1 MDTTRRAISSVAVA
15 AGAVIFL
22 RWGLSRNSDYQEG
35 TLMESSAPNAQD
47 LLMRE
52 CEEFQQLSRRHR
64 ELDARLSALA
74 EKLILSDEEKVE
86 EVTIKKKKLVIKD
99 RMAFMI
105 RSH

>member
-1 MDTTRRAISSVAVA
+1 MIENSV
-15 AGAVIFL
+15 
-22 RWGLSRNSDYQEG
+22 
-35 TLMESSAPNAQD
+35 PNAQD

-52 CEEFQQLSRRHR
+52 CEEFQQLSQRHH
-64 ELDARLSALA
+64 ELDARLSALT
-74 EKLILSDEEKVE
+74 EKLLLSDEEKVE